1 MPVILGTTEV
11 FLKTGLVFSV
21 LAMGY
26 YVTYTLL
33 DFPDLTVEGTFLSGA
48 VTYGLLVTRGVNG
61 WLALLAAFLVGAAF
75 GAVSGILH
83 VRLHIRPLLCGI
95 LVSTALITVNLI
107 ATSAGTSGDF
117 RGEAAST
124 IGFGR
129 GAATLRNAFPFS
141 LIPAKVGGIGL
152 RDILLFLFVALLCKY
167 LLDAFLK
174 TERGLLLRA
183 TGDNDRFVTTLSKDA
198 GNNKILGLAIGNGYA
213 AVSGALYTNITNNVN
228 QSMGVGTVVIGLAS
242 LIIGLSLFRNVRF
255 LRPTGKVIL
264 GAVLYQTA
272 LTVVNRLGV
281 PTAYN
286 KLLMAAIFVAA
297 LVLGDKEHLSDMRKK
312 SKKENL
318 RHD

>member
-1 MPVILGTTEV
+1 M
-11 FLKTGLVFSV
+11 
-21 LAMGY
+21 
-26 YVTYTLL
+26 
-33 DFPDLTVEGTFLSGA
+33 
-48 VTYGLLVTRGVNG
+48 
-61 WLALLAAFLVGAAF
+61 
-75 GAVSGILH
+75 
-83 VRLHIRPLLCGI
+83 
-95 LVSTALITVNLI
+95 
-107 ATSAGTSGDF
+107 
-117 RGEAAST
+117 
-124 IGFGR
+124 
-129 GAATLRNAFPFS
+129 
-141 LIPAKVGGIGL
+141 
-152 RDILLFLFVALLCKY
+152 
-167 LLDAFLK
+167 
-174 TERGLLLRA
+174 RA

-312 SKKENL
+312 TKKENL